1 MDDGY
6 VFFENINSYST
17 PDKRFYIIVCCDTNK
32 SLLVN
37 GELTALLYDGNY
49 NKGLNPEK
57 IVTKKMSSFKTINE
71 VVITGCYRLEE
82 IECTDGYEILNYSEF
97 LLEADFNF
105 SSPVK
110 IQIPVSTGRTVYAEP
125 ALPNEVDPKRAV
137 SVMCDFAT
145 AMYQNML
152 SERMGIKFCCPQ
164 DMFSAKL
171 KFNILKLDLIDSSK
185 IHCPTC

>member
-1 MDDGY
+1 MAQSNESVSFSFGDT
-6 VFFENINSYST
+6 NRI
-17 PDKRFYIIVCCDTNK
+17 FYIIVCCDTNEP
-32 SLLVN
+32 LLVN
-37 GELTALLYDGNY
+37 GQLTALLYDGSY

-71 VVITGCYRLEE
+71 VVINGCYRLEE
-82 IECTDGYEILNYSEF
+82 IECADDYEILNYSEF
-97 LLEADFNF
+97 LLEAEFD
-105 SSPVK
+105 SLPPVRN
-110 IQIPVSTGRTVYAEP
+110 QIPISTGRTIYAEP

>member
-1 MDDGY
+1 MAND
-6 VFFENINSYST
+6 NSTISFGFGGTVKEY
-17 PDKRFYIIVCCDTNK
+17 YIIVCCDTNEP
-32 SLLVN
+32 LLVN
-37 GELTALLYDGNY
+37 GVKTAFIYDGSY

-71 VVITGCYRLEE
+71 VIIEGCYRLEE
-82 IECTDGYEILNYSEF
+82 IDCADGYELLNYSEF
-97 LLEADFNF
+97 LLEADFHF
-105 SSPVK
+105 STPPKSP
-110 IQIPVSTGRTVYAEP
+110 IPVSTGRTVYAEP
-125 ALPNEVDPKRAV
+125 ALPNEVDSKRAV

-152 SERMGIKFCCPQ
+152 SERMGISFCCPQ

-185 IHCPTC
+185 MHCPTC